1 MLTVFYISTHQI
13 FIVYCLVPGILRR
26 KSSESN
32 TEMKG
37 ILRSKSPSGENGSS
51 PPKSILKRHNPEDDQ
66 NEEEREKE
74 SSRSSSSSEDLV
86 VSAENDLAAKLL
98 SVEKEA
104 KNQIDAKPPVE
115 PPKEIVTVHQEEKQ
129 QSQSLASRKE
139 M

>member
-1 MLTVFYISTHQI
+1 
-13 FIVYCLVPGILRR
+13 
-26 KSSESN
+26 
-32 TEMKG
+32 MKG
-37 ILRSKSPSGENGSS
+37 ILRSKSPSGENGSAQ
-51 PPKSILKRHNPEDDQ
+51 PKSILKRHNPEDDR

-104 KNQIDAKPPVE
+104 KNQIDVKPSE
-115 PPKEIVTVHQEEKQ
+115 PPKESVTVHQEEKQ

-139 M
+139 MWVL